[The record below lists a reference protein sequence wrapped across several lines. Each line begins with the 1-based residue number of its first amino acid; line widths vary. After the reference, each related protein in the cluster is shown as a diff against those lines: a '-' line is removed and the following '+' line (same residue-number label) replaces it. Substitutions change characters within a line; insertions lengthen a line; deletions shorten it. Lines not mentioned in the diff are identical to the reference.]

1 MWPFK
6 KKFWKCSTYSRPNSS
21 VSHGE
26 TEEEFDKTYNLLKEI
41 KLYKLHVFPY
51 SKREGTLAANFE
63 DQIPK
68 EIKEQ
73 RSRQLIELSN
83 KERNEYNK
91 KQIGKIVKVLV
102 EEKENKVFKGHTKNY
117 IYVSIEN
124 AEEDIRNKIAEV
136 KLEKLEDEILKRK
149 DQ

>member
-136 KLEKLEDEILKRK
+136 KLEKLEDERLKRK